1 MCKARFI
8 SAAKLFTATRMGGTI
23 ACGTITTARQH
34 SFRQWTGC
42 RNDLLWIVPG
52 NVSIHSAD
60 KAPFHYKRDCLKFDF
75 PTSPMTRTFWQSAWH
90 KLKKNGAAMCGL
102 FLIGLALFLA
112 LFGYLLAPDPSPFAN
127 RIILEIGGQ
136 KPGFRQTFLGVKKED
151 SLAAPGFFARL
162 VSGKKDNIEYVPITT
177 WQQDGDTMRAQRYI
191 DEGLTEPLAYHRS
204 ALAAIPVFTKRF
216 AVGTDKYGRD
226 ILSRLIIGTRVSL
239 GVGLITVLISLT
251 VGIVLGSSAG
261 YFRGKWDNVI
271 MWLINVIWSIP
282 TLLLV
287 FAITLLL
294 GKGFWQ
300 VFVAVGLTMWVNVA
314 RLVRGQVLV
323 TRELQYVEAA
333 KVLGFSHFR
342 TIARHILPNIMG
354 PILVIAAS
362 NFASAIVIEAGL
374 SFLGVG
380 VQPPQPSWGLMI
392 KENYNFIITQ
402 NPMLALA
409 PGFAI
414 MLLVLAFNLLGN
426 GLRDA
431 LNVRGKI

>member
-1 MCKARFI
+1 MNGHSPSF
-8 SAAKLFTATRMGGTI
+8 SQAA
-23 ACGTITTARQH
+23 
-34 SFRQWTGC
+34 W
-42 RNDLLWIVPG
+42 
-52 NVSIHSAD
+52 
-60 KAPFHYKRDCLKFDF
+60 KR
-75 PTSPMTRTFWQSAWH
+75 
-90 KLKKNGAAMCGL
+90 LKKNKGAMAGL
-102 FLIGLALFLA
+102 VMISLSIALALLS
-112 LFGYLLAPDPSPFAN
+112 YLVAPDSSPFAN
-127 RIILEIGGQ
+127 RQILEIGGE
-136 KPGFRQTFLGVKKED
+136 KPGFSQSFLLVKKIQPQRKNFL
-151 SLAAPGFFARL
+151 SRIF
-162 VSGKKDNIEYVPITT
+162 SGQPDRFDYMPITAHEVT
-177 WQQDGDTMRAQRYI
+177 GDSIVVRKYI
-191 DEGLTEPLAYHRS
+191 DEGVTERLAYAKTS
-204 ALAAIPVFTKRF
+204 LAETPVIRKKFWL
-216 AVGTDKYGRD
+216 GTDKYGRD

-239 GVGLITVLISLT
+239 SVGLITVLISLT
-251 VGIVLGSSAG
+251 VGIVLGAIAG
-261 YFRGKWDNVI
+261 YFRGRADNII

-300 VFVAVGLTMWVNVA
+300 VFIAVGLTMWVNVA
-314 RLVRGQVLV
+314 RLVRGQVMA
-323 TRELQYVEAA
+323 TRELQYVEAGKA
-333 KVLGFSHFR
+333 LGFSNFR
-342 TIARHILPNIMG
+342 IIARHILPNIMG
-354 PILVIAAS
+354 PILVIAAA

-431 LNVRGKI
+431 LNVRGRI

>member
-1 MCKARFI
+1 MNGAQG
-8 SAAKLFTATRMGGTI
+8 S
-23 ACGTITTARQH
+23 
-34 SFRQWTGC
+34 
-42 RNDLLWIVPG
+42 
-52 NVSIHSAD
+52 
-60 KAPFHYKRDCLKFDF
+60 
-75 PTSPMTRTFWQSAWH
+75 FWQSAGRR
-90 KLKKNGAAMCGL
+90 LKKNKAALCGL
-102 FLIGLALFLA
+102 VLILLSVVVA
-112 LFGYLLAPDPSPFAN
+112 LFGYFIAPDPSPFAN

-136 KPGFRQTFLGVKKED
+136 KPRFTQSFLLVKKVALPVKENIFQQ
-151 SLAAPGFFARL
+151 AIG
-162 VSGKKDNIEYVPITT
+162 GKRDAVDYVPVTT
-177 WQQDGDTMRAQRYI
+177 WQWAGDSIVAQKYI
-191 DEGLTEPLAYHRS
+191 DEGLAERVSYYKNEVAET
-204 ALAAIPVFTKRF
+204 PVITRTFWL
-216 AVGTDKYGRD
+216 GTDRYGRD
-226 ILSRLIIGTRVSL
+226 ILSRLIIGTRISL
-239 GVGLITVLISLT
+239 SVGLITVLISLT
-251 VGIVLGSSAG
+251 VGITLGAIAG
-261 YFRGKWDNVI
+261 YFRGRADDII
-271 MWLINVIWSIP
+271 MWAINVIWSIP

-314 RLVRGQVLV
+314 RLVRGQILA

-333 KVLGFSHFR
+333 EALGFSHFR
-342 TIARHILPNIMG
+342 IIARHILPNILG

-402 NPMLALA
+402 NPVLALA

-414 MLLVLAFNLLGN
+414 ILLVLAFNLLGN

-431 LNVRGKI
+431 LNVRGKL